1 MPVDVESELARLG
14 AAWTASVAH
23 VDVAEVLERTMT
35 ARSEPPTIEEFDVV
49 AEPPAAGHRWRVLVV
64 AAVVVLLVA
73 ATVVG
78 LVWGNRT
85 SQPSSPT
92 PIPTAIANG
101 WVAFAVWRRRS
112 SATGEATSIW
122 FGKDPTLG
130 ASPGLTP
137 T

>member
-1 MPVDVESELARLG
+1 M
-14 AAWTASVAH
+14 
-23 VDVAEVLERTMT
+23 
-35 ARSEPPTIEEFDVV
+35 

-85 SQPSSPT
+85 TQPSSPT

-101 WVAFAVWRRRS
+101 WVAFAAAIDDVGDDNDIYLVREGSTPRRITGSDTDLTDEICPAFSPDGTRLAFGQATGNS
-112 SATGEATSIW
+112 EDGYSATGRS
-122 FGKDPTLG
+122 
-130 ASPGLTP
+130 
-137 T
+137 